1 MGIKRFDKSRRT
13 HWRSDY
19 ELERIH
25 RNLPWNKNR
34 HVRWGIVVLAFLGAA
49 AVTQLVIWEVQRIE
63 ARKLA
68 LSAVPQGK
76 VWRSCG
82 EVRAAGVA
90 PLFKADPGYN
100 QFLDADG
107 DGVACEPY
115 LGTSIRE
122 LRWRLWQRVG

>member
-1 MGIKRFDKSRRT
+1 MVHRFDKSRRT
-13 HWRSDY
+13 HWRSDDD
-19 ELERIH
+19 LKRIH
-25 RNLPWNKNR
+25 ANLPWNKKKP
-34 HVRWGIVVLAFLGAA
+34 VRWGIALLALLGAA
-49 AVTQLVIWEVQRIE
+49 ALTQLVIWEYQKIE

-68 LSAVPQGK
+68 LSAIPQGK

-100 QFLDADG
+100 SFLDADG

-115 LGTSIRE
+115 IGNSLRS
-122 LRWRLWQRVG
+122 LRWKLWQ